1 ITLSFVYTVPKLT
14 PASNKLNAINIG
26 VFVPANIKM
35 PHIVKRVK
43 ANIYKPFLDIFASNL
58 FKLKFN
64 TNQAKEMGKRTNQ
77 HCKKKSTNPLCNGDS
92 SMSSCRY
99 IGIYK
104 LYPISIIAY
113 KKSVVKTSMIVLLNS
128 LTGKKGAA
136 TPFSFL
142 INIIPI
148 IIAIINER
156 QFKYHRLL
164 FITVNIKKKTNR

>member
-1 ITLSFVYTVPKLT
+1 
-14 PASNKLNAINIG
+14 
-26 VFVPANIKM
+26 M

-64 TNQAKEMGKRTNQ
+64 TNQAKEIGKITNLL
-77 HCKKKSTNPLCNGDS
+77 CKPDS
-92 SMSSCRY
+92 PSSSSRY

-156 QFKYHRLL
+156 QFKYH
-164 FITVNIKKKTNR
+164 

>member
-1 ITLSFVYTVPKLT
+1 TIILSYGNTIPKLT

-64 TNQAKEMGKRTNQ
+64 TNQAKEIGKI
-77 HCKKKSTNPLCNGDS
+77 TNPLCKGDS
-92 SMSSCRY
+92 TCCSCRDS
-99 IGIYK
+99 GIYI
-104 LYPISIIAY
+104 LYRISIIAY
-113 KKSVVKTSMIVLLNS
+113 KKSVVKTSMIVSLNS
-128 LTGKKGAA
+128 LAGKKGAA
-136 TPFSFL
+136 TPFSLL

-156 QFKYHRLL
+156 QFKYH
-164 FITVNIKKKTNR
+164 